1 MFISKPLI
9 IKILFYVFFKQLS
22 MNVYLQYIAI
32 ARNEDYK
39 RNGMHS
45 ISIKISFF
53 IVFLFVILLLI
64 LS

>member
-1 MFISKPLI
+1 MMFISKPLI

-45 ISIKISFF
+45 ISLCRLRFETFES
-53 IVFLFVILLLI
+53 
-64 LS
+64 